1 MQAHLDRV
9 TIELFTSQK
18 ETEYITVAS
27 CSVKASPISTR
38 TELLRLIIDGYG
50 RPCVLYKS
58 HKTVFETE
66 QQAIE
71 AYKEKALS

>member
-1 MQAHLDRV
+1 MQSHLDKV
-9 TIELFTSQK
+9 TIEAFANSK

-27 CSVKASPISTR
+27 CSVKSGEMSR
-38 TELLRLIIDGYG
+38 VNVLRLIIDGYG

-71 AYKEKALS
+71 AYKQKALS